1 MSPCQHSGTALRF
14 TCDVNLGSNTNVES
28 TTALKREAEQ
38 QFEFLEYV
46 VQEEDYATGIA
57 LQKNLNIGVRDHVLF
72 GKNEGGGQRFH
83 QWVDTLLETPDED
96 LPKLFQRG

>member
-1 MSPCQHSGTALRF
+1 MEKAPDT
-14 TCDVNLGSNTNVES
+14 D
-28 TTALKREAEQ
+28 ALKKDAEQ

-57 LQKNLNIGVRDHVLF
+57 LQKNLNVGVRDHVLF

-83 QWVDTLLETPDED
+83 QWVDTLLATADED
-96 LPKLFQRG
+96 LPELFKSASN